1 MNRRR
6 FLNSCAAVT
15 GGLLSAGGLMSLRAD
30 EPVRIVS
37 NAAAIEA
44 SKLGPAIKIARSSLE
59 KLSELKDYEATF
71 IKKERF
77 GRKVIETPIRVKVRH
92 EPFSVYMHFGKPHE
106 GREVIFVAGKNDG
119 RLLAHETGLKSIVG
133 TLSLE
138 TDSRRAMEGN
148 HYPIT
153 RFGMFNILESVI
165 EQWEHDA
172 LLPGADV
179 AFYPKATV
187 GNAACKAIETK
198 FLSHVQGASFQTTR
212 LYLDAETGFPVRVQQ
227 YNFPRRSGRQ
237 PELHEEYTFLSIKT
251 NVGLTNA
258 DFDINNPE
266 YDF

>member
-6 FLNSCAAVT
+6 FFYSCAAVT
-15 GGLLSAGGLMSLRAD
+15 GGLLSSCALTSLPAG
-30 EPVRIVS
+30 EPVRIAS
-37 NAAAIEA
+37 NAAAVES
-44 SKLGPAIKIARSSLE
+44 SKLGPAIKIARTSLE
-59 KLSELKDYEATF
+59 KLSEVKDYEATF

-77 GRKVIETPIRVKVRH
+77 GRKLVEIPIHVKVRH

-106 GREVIFVAGKNDG
+106 GREVIYVAGKNEG

-138 TDSRRAMEGN
+138 TDSRRAMEDN

-153 RFGMFNILESVI
+153 RFGMLNILESVI

-187 GNAACKAIETK
+187 GNVACKAIETK
-198 FLSHVQGASFQTTR
+198 FPSPVPGASFQTTR

-227 YNFPRRSGRQ
+227 YNFPRKSGRAPQ
-237 PELHEEYTFLSIKT
+237 LHEEYTFLSIKSD
-251 NVGLTNA
+251 VGLNDA
-258 DFDINNPE
+258 DFDVNNPE